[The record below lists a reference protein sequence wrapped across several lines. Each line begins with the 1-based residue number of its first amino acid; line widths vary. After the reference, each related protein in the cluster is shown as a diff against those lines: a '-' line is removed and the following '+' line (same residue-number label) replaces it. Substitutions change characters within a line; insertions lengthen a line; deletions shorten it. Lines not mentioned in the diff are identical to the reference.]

1 MYFLKLT
8 VKKSDRMYVRKMEL
22 NCTFICASLQIL
34 DLLWP
39 PRKSLGQL
47 CGKIM
52 EEWQSIGKK
61 KCAYY
66 YAVNTPSRQ
75 VIDTNSLCSL
85 CSEQMWNWCGITHKC
100 NEYLTLPHKNKAQST
115 YLLGFA
121 ELPCLPGFLT
131 HFCSWTSSFY
141 LEEGQPWQTCN
152 NLEGTDFN
160 LI

>member
-22 NCTFICASLQIL
+22 NCTFICALLQIL

-100 NEYLTLPHKNKAQST
+100 NEYLYPCTQKQSLKYILIRVCRASLSAWFSNT
-115 YLLGFA
+115 FLL
-121 ELPCLPGFLT
+121 LDIIFL
-131 HFCSWTSSFY
+131 
-141 LEEGQPWQTCN
+141 LRRRAAM
-152 NLEGTDFN
+152 TDM
-160 LI
+160 